1 MKVVMTLRECP
12 ERYMTDGARRRFSLR
27 KIYGVVILIVVISLL
42 GGCGLQGTSST
53 SSTNL
58 VYSNQEYH
66 VSLQYPSTWT
76 ANNAYTRARYE
87 GDSGFFQIS
96 AFGGNGWTID
106 QVAESDANHKLKPYG
121 TTPSIVK
128 SDIHGLDARLIKPS
142 DDQPKEEKEMA
153 ELVIK
158 YPQPIQIDSNTYY
171 YFILWADKNHIEQIA
186 ETIKFIN

>member
-1 MKVVMTLRECP
+1 M
-12 ERYMTDGARRRFSLR
+12 RRF
-27 KIYGVVILIVVISLL
+27 YGLIILVVVILLI
-42 GGCGLQGTSST
+42 GGCGLQPTSAT

-58 VYSNQEYH
+58 VYSNREYL

-76 ANNAYTRARYE
+76 ANNAYTPARYE
-87 GDSGFFQIS
+87 GNNGFFQIS
-96 AFGGNGWTID
+96 AFNGKGWTID

-128 SDIHGLDARLIKPS
+128 SDIHGPDVRLIKPS